1 MTCTYLLKKGL
12 RGGISY
18 ICKRFSKANNKHMN
32 NYDLRKPSKYIMYFD
47 ANNLHEWAMSR
58 YCPYGGFKV
67 LQNVDKSD
75 VNLISENSSIV
86 YIFKVDFEY
95 PDELHYLHK
104 DYLLAPEKLAILD
117 DMLSNYC
124 KKIVDKYGI
133 KVGDVKKLIPNLGN
147 KSCLRSSL
155 QKSSVVFV
163 FRNKTDLNSQSFKI
177 YTI

>member
-1 MTCTYLLKKGL
+1 MVDLSG
-12 RGGISY
+12 Y
-18 ICKRFSKANNKHMN
+18 I
-32 NYDLRKPSKYIMYFD
+32 L
-47 ANNLHEWAMSR
+47 
-58 YCPYGGFKV
+58 
-67 LQNVDKSD
+67 VDKSD
-75 VNLISENSSIV
+75 VNLIRENSSIV

-177 YTI
+177 YTIWLNEKIYRLNTEKRKNAANIFEKYFFKLMINCVYGKAMANLRKRI